1 MPWVSRSSTANI
13 PGSGSSAVTR
23 MPRLANA
30 RVALPVPAPTSTAV
44 PTGRPAKPSVRSTTS
59 SG

>member
-1 MPWVSRSSTANI
+1 MLNI
-13 PGSGSSAVTR
+13 SGSGSMAVTA

-44 PTGRPAKPSVRSTTS
+44 RTGRAA
-59 SG
+59 